1 MAILTKALTGSVM
14 VSVAALTAA
23 CSLAGAAPQ
32 PLGGGSAAAVTCTTP
47 DGLGLI
53 IGAHRNV
60 PAPQLSPLALCD
72 LTMAITHGRQVFV
85 VEADGSPSVLR
96 LHLIP
101 VTGGTQAGQAARIAE
116 DVLLVRKAVSRIRPG
131 NPGVDDLAALA
142 VASDEARTLGRPHAV
157 LILMDAGLDDR
168 GGLNFTRPGMLA
180 AEPGDLTRQ
189 LRGSGDDPHL
199 KGMSVVLSG
208 IGYTAAPQLPLPV
221 GLRTNLTGI
230 WSAVIVASGG
240 TVTAIDPNPVSGP
253 SVQARYPVGRV
264 PVPAHRAARPRPG
277 RKLVFDAQSPV
288 SFVGNSA
295 AFIDPATA
303 RSALAPIGRWLH
315 ANPMRHATIVGT
327 TMNYGSY
334 AGQKRLSFARA
345 RAAAVIIRSAGASAS
360 QITVRG
366 VGSHFP
372 QYMRPDKSADGS
384 PLPAAAAANRSVRI
398 TLSGPAA

>member
-1 MAILTKALTGSVM
+1 MAILTKALTGCVLA
-14 VSVAALTAA
+14 SVAALTAA

-32 PLGGGSAAAVTCTTP
+32 ALGDGSPGLTCTTP

-60 PAPQLSPLALCD
+60 PAPHLSPRAVCD
-72 LTMAITHGRQVFV
+72 LTMAITHSKQVFV
-85 VEADGSPSVLR
+85 VEADGSPSVR
-96 LHLIP
+96 QLHLIP
-101 VTGGTQAGQAARIAE
+101 VTGGNQAGQAARIAE
-116 DVLLVRKAVSRIRPG
+116 DVSLVREAVSRIRPG

-142 VASDEARTLGRPHAV
+142 VAGDEARTLSLPHAV

-168 GGLNFTRPGMLA
+168 GALNFTRPGLLA

-189 LRGSGDDPHL
+189 LKGGGDDPHL
-199 KGMSVVLSG
+199 KGMSVILSG
-208 IGYTAAPQLPLPV
+208 IGYTAAPQPPLPV
-221 GLRTNLTGI
+221 SLRTNLTSI
-230 WSAVIVASGG
+230 WSAVTAASGG
-240 TVTAIDPNPVSGP
+240 TVAAIDPDPVSGP
-253 SVQARYPVGRV
+253 SVGTRYPVGRV
-264 PVPAHRAARPRPG
+264 PIPAQRAARPRPG

-295 AFIDPATA
+295 AFIDPGAA

-315 ANPMRHATIVGT
+315 ANPRRHATIIGT
-327 TMNYGSY
+327 TMNYGRY

-345 RAAAVIIRSAGASAS
+345 RAAAVIIRSAGASAG

-372 QYMRPDKSADGS
+372 QYVRPDKSADGS
-384 PLPAAAAANRSVRI
+384 PLPAAAVANRSVRI